1 MPPLTDKLLN
11 GTFTV
16 DPPGLFTIMSGLK
29 LDLSKISFTCT
40 AVSVGK

>member
-16 DPPGLFTIMSGLK
+16 DPGLFTKISGLK
-29 LDLSKISFTCT
+29 LDLRRISFTC
-40 AVSVGK
+40 AAESVGK